1 MLVVKFLTT
10 SPVHI
15 IMYKSFTSLRRRQRK
30 GGLRQSSLPAFA
42 LEPSG
47 SVQDGLYFA
56 KVFFWKGLGESF
68 MFQADLLLQNGKI
81 YPVEPAHTRAQAV
94 AVRDGCI
101 FAVGDDSELEPL
113 IGSKTQVINL
123 EGRLVLPGF
132 TDSHT
137 HFLVYALRRHQVV
150 LDGVD
155 DWEEVG
161 CRIRAGV
168 ERAALGEW
176 VLGWGW
182 NQNLWGDGT
191 FPSKGDLDDLAPR
204 NPVALTRT
212 DLHSLWVNSLAL
224 ERASITAETPDPP
237 ESRIDRDPATGEP
250 SGILREWGAM
260 RLIEDVIPTP
270 GDDVVDTALQETI
283 AEAHQLG
290 LTGVHDMRV
299 EAERLNALRAFHRLH
314 RRGEL
319 TLRVSCALPVD
330 RLDEAIAVGLGSGL
344 GDATLRISG
353 VKVFTDGSMGSST
366 AWMLEPYADDPDNY
380 GMAVTP
386 KDQLCDVAYR
396 AVQAGLSLIIHAIGD
411 RAIRKVL
418 DVLAEVG
425 ENGERRMEDDLRHRI
440 EHVQL
445 IHPDDIPRL
454 AQLGVIASMQ
464 PVHVMDDWPVADRV
478 WGHERSRTAY
488 AFRSLLNV
496 GTHLAL
502 GSDCPVAPLNPLL
515 GIQAA
520 VLRQNEKGKPEGGWY
535 PQERLTV
542 AEAVRGYTM
551 GAAYAVRLE
560 DVLGSIT
567 PGKLADLVVLD
578 RDIFEIEPGE
588 IASVKPTMTIFD
600 GQVVYQA

>member
-1 MLVVKFLTT
+1 
-10 SPVHI
+10 
-15 IMYKSFTSLRRRQRK
+15 
-30 GGLRQSSLPAFA
+30 
-42 LEPSG
+42 
-47 SVQDGLYFA
+47 
-56 KVFFWKGLGESF
+56 
-68 MFQADLLLQNGKI
+68 MFQADLLLQSGTV
-81 YPVEPAHTRAQAV
+81 YPVEPAHNRAQAV
-94 AVRDGCI
+94 AVKDGRI
-101 FAVGDDSELEPL
+101 LAVGDDSELEPL
-113 IGSKTQVINL
+113 IGSKTQVIDL

-132 TDSHT
+132 TDSHV

-150 LDGVD
+150 LDGVG
-155 DWEEVG
+155 DWEE
-161 CRIRAGV
+161 IRRRVHAGV
-168 ERAALGEW
+168 ERAAQGEW

-182 NQNLWGDGT
+182 NQNLWGNGT
-191 FPSKGDLDDLAPR
+191 FPSRADLDDIAPH

-212 DLHSLWVNSLAL
+212 DFHSLWVNSLAL
-224 ERASITAETPDPP
+224 ETASITAETPDPP
-237 ESRIDRDPATGEP
+237 ESRIDRDPATGQP

-260 RLIEDVIPTP
+260 GLIEDVIPLP
-270 GDDVVDTALQETI
+270 SDGAVDTALRETI

-299 EAERLNALRAFHRLH
+299 ETEKLNALRAFQRLY

-330 RLDEAIAVGLGSGL
+330 RLDETIAMGLDSGP
-344 GDATLRISG
+344 GDATLRVGGI
-353 VKVFTDGSMGSST
+353 KVFTDGSMGSGT
-366 AWMLEPYADDPDNY
+366 AWMLEPYADDPNNR
-380 GMAVTP
+380 GLTITSE
-386 KDQLCDVAYR
+386 DQLRDIALH
-396 AVQAGLSLIIHAIGD
+396 AEQAGLSLIIHAIGD
-411 RAIRKVL
+411 CAVREVL
-418 DVLAEVG
+418 DVLAEVRSYSWAG
-425 ENGERRMEDDLRHRI
+425 LRHRI
-440 EHVQL
+440 EHVQI

-464 PVHVMDDWPVADRV
+464 PVHIMDDWPVADRV

-488 AFRSLLNV
+488 ALRSLLSA

-520 VLRQNEKGKPEGGWY
+520 VLRQGEKGEPRDGWY
-535 PQERLTV
+535 PEERLTV

-551 GAAYAVRLE
+551 GAAYAVGLE

-578 RDIFEIEPGE
+578 RDIFEIEPVE

-600 GQVVYQA
+600 GLVVYQA

>member
-1 MLVVKFLTT
+1 
-10 SPVHI
+10 
-15 IMYKSFTSLRRRQRK
+15 
-30 GGLRQSSLPAFA
+30 
-42 LEPSG
+42 
-47 SVQDGLYFA
+47 
-56 KVFFWKGLGESF
+56 
-68 MFQADLLLQNGKI
+68 MFKADLLLQNGRI
-81 YPVEPAHTRAQAV
+81 YPVKPARLCAQAV
-94 AVRDGCI
+94 AVKDGRF

-113 IGSKTQVINL
+113 IGPKTQIIHL

-132 TDSHT
+132 MDSHV
-137 HFLVYALRRHQVV
+137 HFLAYALRRHQVV
-150 LDGVD
+150 LDGVV
-155 DWEEVG
+155 DWGEV
-161 CRIRAGV
+161 RRRVRAGV
-168 ERAALGEW
+168 ERAAPGEW
-176 VLGWGW
+176 MLGWGW

-191 FPSKGDLDDLAPR
+191 FPSKADLDDIAPH

-212 DLHSLWVNSLAL
+212 DFHSLWVNSLAL
-224 ERASITAETPDPP
+224 EKAGITAETPDPP
-237 ESRIDRDPATGEP
+237 ESRIDRTPDTGEP

-270 GDDVVDTALQETI
+270 NDDVVDTALRETI

-299 EAERLNALRAFHRLH
+299 ETERSNALQAFQRLH

-319 TLRVSCALPVD
+319 TLRVSCAVPVD
-330 RLDEAIAVGLGSGL
+330 HLDEAIAVGLGSGL

-353 VKVFTDGSMGSST
+353 VKVFADGSMGSST

-380 GMAVTP
+380 GMAITP
-386 KDQLCDVAYR
+386 KVQLCDIAYR
-396 AVQAGLSLIIHAIGD
+396 AEQAGLSLIIHAIGD
-411 RAIRKVL
+411 RAIRETL
-418 DVLAEVG
+418 DVLAEVR
-425 ENGERRMEDDLRHRI
+425 EKRERRLEDDLRHRI
-440 EHVQL
+440 EHAQL

-464 PVHVMDDWPVADRV
+464 PVHVMDDWPVADRM

-488 AFRSLLNV
+488 ALRSLLNA
-496 GTHLAL
+496 GTHLTL

-520 VLRQNEKGKPEGGWY
+520 VLRQNKKGKPKGGWY

-542 AEAVRGYTM
+542 AEAVQGYTM

>member
-1 MLVVKFLTT
+1 
-10 SPVHI
+10 
-15 IMYKSFTSLRRRQRK
+15 
-30 GGLRQSSLPAFA
+30 
-42 LEPSG
+42 
-47 SVQDGLYFA
+47 
-56 KVFFWKGLGESF
+56 
-68 MFQADLLLQNGKI
+68 MFQADLLLQNGTV
-81 YPVEPAHTRAQAV
+81 YPVEPAHIRAQAV
-94 AVRDGCI
+94 AVKDSRI

-113 IGSKTQVINL
+113 IGSKTRVIDL

-132 TDSHT
+132 TDSHV

-155 DWEEVG
+155 DWEEVRR
-161 CRIRAGV
+161 RIRAGV
-168 ERAALGEW
+168 ERTAPGEW

-191 FPSKGDLDDLAPR
+191 FPSKGDLDDIAPH
-204 NPVALTRT
+204 NPVVLTRT
-212 DLHSLWVNSLAL
+212 DFHTLWVNTLAL
-224 ERASITAETPDPP
+224 ERAGITAETPDLP

-260 RLIEDVIPTP
+260 RLIEDVIPIP
-270 GDDVVDTALQETI
+270 NDNAVDTALRETI

-299 EAERLNALRAFHRLH
+299 ETEKLNTLRAFQRLC

-344 GDATLRISG
+344 GDATLRIG
-353 VKVFTDGSMGSST
+353 GIKVFTDGSMGSGT
-366 AWMLEPYADDPDNY
+366 AWMLEPYADDPNNY
-380 GMAVTP
+380 GLAVTP
-386 KDQLCDVAYR
+386 REQLCDIARR
-396 AVQAGLSLIIHAIGD
+396 AEQAGLSLIIHAIGD
-411 RAIRKVL
+411 RAIREVL
-418 DVLAEVG
+418 DVLAEVKSNSRAG
-425 ENGERRMEDDLRHRI
+425 LRHRI
-440 EHVQL
+440 EHTQI

-464 PVHVMDDWPVADRV
+464 PVHVKDDWPVADRV

-488 AFRSLLNV
+488 ALRSLLSA

-520 VLRQNEKGKPEGGWY
+520 VLRQNEKGEPRNGWY
-535 PQERLTV
+535 PEERLTV

-551 GAAYAVRLE
+551 GAAYAVGLE
-560 DVLGSIT
+560 NELGSIT
-567 PGKLADLVVLD
+567 PGKLADLTVLD
-578 RDIFEIEPGE
+578 RDIFYIEPE
-588 IASVKPTMTIFD
+588 EMASVKPVMTIFN
-600 GQVVYQA
+600 GRVVYPA